1 MSHNLCGAAQAQMV
15 PSPAHVSSVP
25 GLVPGLTGQMPA
37 VPAPFAM
44 NSNHVSAGA
53 AHIAALAVPTASL
66 YQQLPAAGLLQ
77 TASGL
82 KPTGQGDAPLV
93 KPIMISAGQTSTAL
107 TGDTSLHISVL
118 DVGVSSADTER
129 AAPVNAQA
137 VMFSAAQGAPNIVD
151 PASLPSAI
159 PTGVYGSAPDSHQI
173 VPAYINGVSAHCSAP
188 YEAQA
193 SDGAL
198 MLAPPPSQTHGDA
211 RSAHTQ
217 LPAATQ
223 TVHSQGQASF
233 WPDAFADCDAVT
245 PDSPSSHFASGY
257 GPPALDLTLLQH
269 TDGQSGE
276 EEPEPYSPTAHLPAN
291 YLDEMAAREANWD
304 EYEQGPNPY
313 RGYTFTGWKP
323 PVLAG
328 SSYQTMLD
336 CLHEVRDDYKWFMFE
351 NACSFA
357 MLVQCSTL
365 ISPNDFK

>member
-1 MSHNLCGAAQAQMV
+1 MV

-25 GLVPGLTGQMPA
+25 GLVPGLTVQTPA

-44 NSNHVSAGA
+44 NSNHASAGA

-82 KPTGQGDAPLV
+82 KPTDQGDAPLV

-107 TGDTSLHISVL
+107 TGDTSLYISVP
-118 DVGVSSADTER
+118 DVEVSSADT
-129 AAPVNAQA
+129 VN
-137 VMFSAAQGAPNIVD
+137 
-151 PASLPSAI
+151 PASLPSVI

-173 VPAYINGVSAHCSAP
+173 LPAYSNGVSAHCSAP

-198 MLAPPPSQTHGDA
+198 MLAPPPSQTHADA
-211 RSAHTQ
+211 GSADTQ

-223 TVHSQGQASF
+223 TVDSQAQASF

-257 GPPALDLTLLQH
+257 DPPALDLTLLQH
-269 TDGQSGE
+269 TGGQSGE

-304 EYEQGPNPY
+304 EYEQGPNPC
-313 RGYTFTGWKP
+313 RGYTPTGWKP

-336 CLHEVRDDYKWFMFE
+336 CLREVRDDYKWFMVE
-351 NACSFA
+351 NACSLLCLSSA
-357 MLVQCSTL
+357 AHSYHPM
-365 ISPNDFK
+365 I